1 MQESI
6 RSRITSLEQEKSR
19 IVMTSLFRISLLKVS
34 IQSVKI
40 LQKLSNKQGKSLLS
54 LLIGFLILNKR
65 NYWEK

>member
-40 LQKLSNKQGKSLLS
+40 LQKLFNKQGKSLLS

-65 NYWEK
+65 NY

>member
-65 NYWEK
+65 NY

>member
-34 IQSVKI
+34 IQSGKI
-40 LQKLSNKQGKSLLS
+40 LQKQFNKQGKSLLS

-65 NYWEK
+65 NY

>member
-34 IQSVKI
+34 IQRGKI
-40 LQKLSNKQGKSLLS
+40 LQKQFNKQGKSLLS

-65 NYWEK
+65 NY